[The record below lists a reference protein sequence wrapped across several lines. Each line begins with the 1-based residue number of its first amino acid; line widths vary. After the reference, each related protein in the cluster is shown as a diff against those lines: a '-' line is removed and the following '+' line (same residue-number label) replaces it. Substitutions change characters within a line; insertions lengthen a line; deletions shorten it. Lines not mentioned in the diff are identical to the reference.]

1 MLEMHSAPAQ
11 LAARDLQR
19 QIDRS
24 VSRALVDH
32 EYARHLLAD
41 PTVLLEDR
49 GCSPQQY
56 LHLRSIRAE
65 SLPDFARQ
73 AHALFWL
80 DQRAD
85 DTEHQLT
92 RPAAAAL

>member
-1 MLEMHSAPAQ
+1 MSH
-11 LAARDLQR
+11 LAEAELRR

-24 VSRALVDH
+24 VSRALVDG
-32 EYARHLLAD
+32 EYAQHLLAD

-56 LHLRSIRAE
+56 LHLRNIQAD

-73 AHALFWL
+73 AEALFWL
-80 DQRAD
+80 DGSHLPDRD
-85 DTEHQLT
+85 EPEHYEL
-92 RPAAAAL
+92 PAAASM